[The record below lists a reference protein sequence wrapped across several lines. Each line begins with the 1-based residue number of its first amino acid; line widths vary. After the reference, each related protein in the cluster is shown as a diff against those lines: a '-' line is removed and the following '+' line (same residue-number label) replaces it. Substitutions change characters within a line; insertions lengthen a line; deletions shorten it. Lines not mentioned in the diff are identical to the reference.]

1 MRIPVLII
9 FLKIKVT
16 NQVLKLGANEDQW
29 EILPYHLAF
38 ARKVPSA
45 IAINVDP
52 FIATEEQDCAN
63 DMAISTSSPITLYK
77 FMPMGK
83 PHIFIILEDQ
93 RVFDFDA
100 TKENLVLA
108 SENNGE
114 NWPNSIINSMGV
126 FFSNHFVTS
135 GGTYSVSSRRGLLC
149 QYNNS
154 AVAPVRHRRS
164 AMSMPVDLEIFTLL
178 CIYRQTC
185 MQDSKDQWGRLITNV
200 HLLFMAM
207 LEELLLWSPISY

>member
-9 FLKIKVT
+9 FLQIKVT

-63 DMAISTSSPITLYK
+63 DMAISTSSPLTFYK

-83 PHIFIILEDQ
+83 PHIFMILEDQ

-100 TKENLVLA
+100 TKENLVLT
-108 SENNGE
+108 SQKGQ
-114 NWPNSIINSMGV
+114 NWPNSIINSMGA
-126 FFSNHFVTS
+126 FFFNHFMTS
-135 GGTYSVSSRRGLLC
+135 GGTYSVS
-149 QYNNS
+149 Y
-154 AVAPVRHRRS
+154 
-164 AMSMPVDLEIFTLL
+164 
-178 CIYRQTC
+178 
-185 MQDSKDQWGRLITNV
+185 
-200 HLLFMAM
+200 
-207 LEELLLWSPISY
+207 

>member
-135 GGTYSVSSRRGLLC
+135 GGTYSVSSRRDCCASTTTAQSRQYDTGAVQCPC
-149 QYNNS
+149 QSILKFSHYY
-154 AVAPVRHRRS
+154 V
-164 AMSMPVDLEIFTLL
+164 FTDKLV
-178 CIYRQTC
+178 CKIQR
-185 MQDSKDQWGRLITNV
+185 
-200 HLLFMAM
+200 
-207 LEELLLWSPISY
+207 ISGVS